1 MTTASTPRSALLT
14 GDTTG
19 WMQVDSGVFDQQP
32 AIANQGLDRRSK
44 LCDSSLGLPNTEVDE
59 LIPTNPSDCIL
70 PISPPHRRLKIA
82 ALSPADVN
90 MLVVSQ
96 YSPPL

>member
-32 AIANQGLDRRSK
+32 AVCRRGAKLALMTVENSFQSERSACFRDVCAAADRVVAQASTIK
-44 LCDSSLGLPNTEVDE
+44 L
-59 LIPTNPSDCIL
+59 
-70 PISPPHRRLKIA
+70 
-82 ALSPADVN
+82 
-90 MLVVSQ
+90 SQ
-96 YSPPL
+96 NA